1 MRAEVFMGRNFLY
14 YFRFV
19 SSNGQVLA
27 TSGDGYT
34 SKQSCIHALNLIKLY
49 AKITFL
55 FFSYYYL
62 R

>member
-49 AKITFL
+49 SANCPVYNK
-55 FFSYYYL
+55 
-62 R
+62 